1 VRAVRLQGAGD
12 RARGARTAALLTLL
26 ALAAPVDAPSAAA
39 RIAGWG
45 PRPAAGAAEA
55 RAHRYMARTFRAAG
69 LGVAVQGFAVPGQG
83 GSRNV
88 IGVLDT
94 PRTCMRIVM
103 AHTDTAAGAP
113 GANDNASGLGVLAAL
128 AGRLR
133 RIGPGCDVWLAATGA
148 EERVYTGSPDHLGAL
163 ALARRARAHG
173 AAKRLRFAL
182 SLDEVGGD
190 RPFWLRSPV
199 PAPRPRVERAVLGAA
214 RRARV
219 PLSWVRDDGS
229 GNSDHR
235 EFELLGLPGMKLGVG
250 AGGEPCRHLPCDR
263 PARLDPTSLRLA
275 RRLTERLLRAR

>member
-1 VRAVRLQGAGD
+1 M
-12 RARGARTAALLTLL
+12 
-26 ALAAPVDAPSAAA
+26 
-39 RIAGWG
+39 
-45 PRPAAGAAEA
+45 A
-55 RAHRYMARTFRAAG
+55 RAFRAAG
-69 LGVAVQGFAVPGQG
+69 LRVAVQRVPVPGRG

-88 IGVLDT
+88 IGVLDP
-94 PRTCMRIVM
+94 PRTCLRIVM

-163 ALARRARAHG
+163 ALARRARARG
-173 AAKRLRFAL
+173 GERRLRFAL

-199 PAPRPRVERAVLGAA
+199 PGPRRGVEGALLRAA

-219 PLSWVRDDGS
+219 PVSWVRDEGS

-235 EFELLGLPGMKLGVG
+235 EFELLGLPGLKLGVG
-250 AGGEPCRHLPCDR
+250 AGGEPCRHMPCDR
-263 PARLDPTSLRLA
+263 PSRLDHTSLRLA
-275 RRLTERLLRAR
+275 RRVAEAALMR